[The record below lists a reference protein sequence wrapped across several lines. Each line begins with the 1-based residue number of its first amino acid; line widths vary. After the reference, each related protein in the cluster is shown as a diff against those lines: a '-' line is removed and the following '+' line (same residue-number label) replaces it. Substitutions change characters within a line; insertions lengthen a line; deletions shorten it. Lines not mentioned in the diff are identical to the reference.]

1 MSRIE
6 ALSRRYAAAAAV
18 ARNGVEIIVV
28 ADVGGSAFDRA
39 LRGVLG
45 EVRDEESGPWDEVVG
60 IGKALRWRRLTH
72 PQPIEFNPALSEG
85 HAQFVQHIERLRGA
99 VSFGPA
105 LDALA
110 SSSAAM
116 LAGDSPVGTLL
127 ARSVAEVGAS
137 DCAVVVASRAAQA
150 GVRDWLGQSGIRVL
164 IAGELDEADGESLTY
179 AIGPPRFFPP
189 ALVSAPPT
197 DEVTF
202 LLPAWFADLS
212 VPRSAISAY
221 AEGALRIGSRVLRE
235 GADDVSTA
243 AAAQT
248 ILEPIDEAKLQPA
261 PVWGPIRKP
270 NRPPEIG
277 EVEAQ
282 KLLLA
287 GGLALW
293 LDDGD
298 RIRAVD
304 PRQPAGE
311 RVIYVDVGEV
321 GVGTFLLVRTGITER
336 RVLYDAALQQL
347 GSLAQQVD
355 QSQTAWKSTLSERIR
370 SEGYNFV
377 VSSLLAR
384 GVRTAERAKAWTDP
398 NLIRPNSD
406 TDFESTLKWLGVPR
420 DPTVGYANRVR
431 RALYQA
437 SADIR
442 EELETAVSQADLD
455 ALDRHGFLNLEV
467 ETTGFRGILATRV
480 LAVSPITALIQRRD
494 ARVPFKDGGAQWL
507 E

>member
-28 ADVGGSAFDRA
+28 ADASGSAFDRA

-60 IGKALRWRRLTH
+60 ISKALRWRRLTH
-72 PQPIEFNPALSEG
+72 PQPLEFNPALSEG
-85 HAQFVQHIERLRGA
+85 HAQLVQYIDRLRGA

-110 SSSAAM
+110 SASAAM

-127 ARSVAEVGAS
+127 TRSVAEVGAS
-137 DCAVVVASRAAQA
+137 DCAVVVGSRAAQA
-150 GVRDWLGQSGIRVL
+150 GVRDWLGQSGVRVL
-164 IAGELDEADGESLTY
+164 IAGELDEADGASIIY
-179 AIGPPRFFPP
+179 AVGPPRFFPA
-189 ALVSAPPT
+189 ALVTAPPT

-202 LLPAWFADLS
+202 LLPAWFTDLS
-212 VPRSAISAY
+212 VPRSVISSY
-221 AEGALRIGSRVLRE
+221 TEGALRVGSRVLRE
-235 GADDVSTA
+235 GTDDSSTA
-243 AAAQT
+243 WDIQP
-248 ILEPIDEAKLQPA
+248 IPDPIDEAELQPA
-261 PVWGPIRKP
+261 PVWGPTRKP

-304 PRQPAGE
+304 PGQPAGE

-321 GVGTFLLVRTGITER
+321 GVGTYLLVRTGITER
-336 RVLYDAALQQL
+336 GVLYEAALQQL
-347 GSLAQQVD
+347 GSLALEVD
-355 QSQTAWKSTLSERIR
+355 QSQAAWKAALSERIR
-370 SEGYNFV
+370 AEGYNRV
-377 VSSLLAR
+377 VSRLLAL
-384 GVRTAERAKAWTDP
+384 GVRTAERARAWTDP

-406 TDFESTLKWLGVPR
+406 TDFESMLRWLGVPR
-420 DPTVGYANRVR
+420 DPTVGYANRLR

-437 SADIR
+437 SAGIR
-442 EELETAVSQADLD
+442 EELETAVSRADLD
-455 ALDRHGFLNLEV
+455 ALDRYGSLNLEV
-467 ETTGFRGILATRV
+467 ETAGFRGILATRV
-480 LAVSPITALIQRRD
+480 LAISPGTTLIQRRD
-494 ARVPFKDGGAQWL
+494 ARVPFEDGGARWL